1 MISCRGEARDP
12 GRSAQ
17 PLVSPRLGGV
27 DGRGVDNSPPQR
39 VLYVLSVEGLE
50 VVTPAKEVFL
60 LDAGTFLPSPSRVD
74 VAGKVQDHRAETVG
88 CVP

>member
-17 PLVSPRLGGV
+17 PLVSQRLG
-27 DGRGVDNSPPQR
+27 GRGVDNSPPQR

-50 VVTPAKEVFL
+50 VVTPAKEVFR